1 MSRLDPMTGVA
12 NRRGFFMMIREILK
26 NPENSGKKA
35 VAIYADMDNLKLV
48 NDEFGHDEGDYSI
61 KTIARVLSESFRS
74 SDVVGRMGG
83 DEFAAFAI
91 ITQESC
97 TDKIKDRIQKSMKEF
112 NDQSDKPYYV
122 NISIGVHEFVIDDT
136 VEFEQVLTKADEE
149 LYIEKKEKKKRICIY
164 KS

>member
-1 MSRLDPMTGVA
+1 
-12 NRRGFFMMIREILK
+12 MMIREILK
-26 NPENSGKKA
+26 NPENSGRKA

-48 NDEFGHDEGDYSI
+48 NDEFGHDEGDFSI
-61 KTIARVLSESFRS
+61 KTIAKILSESFRS

-112 NDQSDKPYYV
+112 NDQCDKPYYV
-122 NISIGVHEFVIDDT
+122 NISIGVHEFIIDDS
-136 VEFEQVLTKADEE
+136 VEIEQVLTKADAD
-149 LYIEKKEKKKRICIY
+149 LYVEKKEKKKRICIY
-164 KS
+164 KSVS